1 MPTWG
6 TASAAAGVIS
16 MVLLTAVVVLGILV
30 DRRARLPGLPR
41 FVGLSLHRYASLLTL
56 AFLVLHI
63 VTAVAGPYAHIGLV
77 GAVVPFAAGY
87 SRGWLAAGVVA
98 SDLTVALVATSL
110 LRRHLSYR
118 VWRSVHWLAYAC
130 WPAALAHSIG
140 TGSGMRSGRLLDLA
154 VACAAL
160 AVSAAAWRGAAALRQ
175 RGRRPAASSP
185 TGLTRPPLSRP
196 GRSGVTTTALRV
208 DPTACTGFGLCAELL
223 PELIALD
230 RWGYPLL
237 ADQAVPA
244 SLLRRARRTITDC
257 PALALRLTATP
268 APAAR
273 EDSPLNTRPDRG
285 PFSAPAP

>member
-1 MPTWG
+1 
-6 TASAAAGVIS
+6 

-30 DRRARLPGLPR
+30 DRRTRLPGLPR
-41 FVGLSLHRYASLLTL
+41 FASLSLHRYASLLAL

-63 VTAVAGPYAHIGLV
+63 VTAVVGPYAHIGLV
-77 GAVVPFAAGY
+77 GAIVPFASGY

-118 VWRSVHWLAYAC
+118 LWRSVHWLAYAC
-130 WPAALAHSIG
+130 WPVALAHSIG

-154 VACAAL
+154 VGCALLAL
-160 AVSAAAWRGAAALRQ
+160 GAAAWRGATALRV
-175 RGRRPAASSP
+175 RGHPPPPAPS
-185 TGLTRPPLSRP
+185 GLVRAPLARP
-196 GRSGVTTTALRV
+196 GRPGLTATRLRV

-223 PELIALD
+223 PELVALD

-244 SLLRRARRTITDC
+244 SLVGRARRAVTDC
-257 PALALRLTATP
+257 PALALRLTAAPGP
-268 APAAR
+268 AER
-273 EDSPLNTRPDRG
+273 TNSPTDRRPG
-285 PFSAPAP
+285 

>member
-30 DRRARLPGLPR
+30 DRRTRLPGLPR
-41 FVGLSLHRYASLLTL
+41 FVGLSMHRYTSLLAL

-63 VTAVAGPYAHIGLV
+63 VTAVAGPYARIGLV
-77 GAVVPFAAGY
+77 GAVVPFASGY

-130 WPAALAHSIG
+130 WPVALAHSLG

-154 VACAAL
+154 LACAVL
-160 AVSAAAWRGAAALRQ
+160 AVGAAAWRGASALRL
-175 RGRRPAASSP
+175 RGHPPPPAP
-185 TGLTRPPLSRP
+185 TGLVRPPLRRP
-196 GRSGVTTTALRV
+196 GRSGATATRLRV
-208 DPTACTGFGLCAELL
+208 DPTACTGYGLCAELL

-230 RWGYPLL
+230 QWGYPLL

-244 SLLRRARRTITDC
+244 SLLRRARRTVTDC
-257 PALALRLTATP
+257 PALALRLTTAS
-268 APAAR
+268 APAERA
-273 EDSPLNTRPDRG
+273 DSPLDRRPG
-285 PFSAPAP
+285 